1 MKKGVLALICTCLLI
16 PSVGSAANMR
26 DYIPAPP
33 DTLLSMLYYHHI
45 SADDY
50 YVNGNKAADVDLS
63 QNLFLLREVYYT
75 KIGSIV
81 ADPQVILPFGNASL
95 DIDSLNLSE
104 DSDGIGDL
112 ILLCT
117 FWLVNNPE
125 SKTYLGLTPYFYLPT
140 GEYDENQTVNM
151 GANRFAFQGE
161 VGFVKGWEVQPG
173 HNLYFEVA
181 PSIFVYGDNDDYL
194 GNNELSQDPVFA
206 LESHL
211 SYDLTQN
218 LVFGLSYYGQ
228 WGGTSEVNGV
238 EDDGTEI
245 NTQTIGA
252 TMAYNFAPGWQF
264 LLQYKQDVKV
274 DYGVEAQVVQG
285 RLFYAVDFNSLF
297 D

>member
-1 MKKGVLALICTCLLI
+1 MKRGVFALICMCLLI
-16 PSVGSAANMR
+16 PSVSSAANMR

-33 DTLLSMLYYHHI
+33 DTLLSMLYYHNI
-45 SADDY
+45 SADELN
-50 YVNGNKAADVDLS
+50 VNGNKAADVDLS
-63 QNLFLLREVYYT
+63 QHLFLLREVYYT

-81 ADPQVILPFGNASL
+81 ADPQFILPFGSSSFDMGSRSDN
-95 DIDSLNLSE
+95 
-104 DSDGIGDL
+104 SDGIGDL

-125 SKTYLGLTPYFYLPT
+125 SKTYVGLTPYLYLPT
-140 GEYDENQTVNM
+140 GDYDDDQIVNL

-211 SYDLTQN
+211 SYDLTKN
-218 LVFGLSYYGQ
+218 LALGLSYYGQ

-238 EDDGTEI
+238 EDDDTEI

-274 DYGVEAQVVQG
+274 DYGVEAEVIQG
-285 RLFYAVDFNSLF
+285 RLFYALDFNSLF

>member
-1 MKKGVLALICTCLLI
+1 MPA
-16 PSVGSAANMR
+16 VGFAANMR

-45 SADDY
+45 SGDDLN
-50 YVNGNKAADVDLS
+50 VNGNKAADVDLS

-81 ADPQVILPFGNASL
+81 ADPQVILPFGNGSL
-95 DIDSLNLSE
+95 EAGGIE
-104 DSDGIGDL
+104 QDSDGIGDL

-117 FWLVNNPE
+117 FWVVNNPE
-125 SKTYLGLTPYFYLPT
+125 SKTYVGLTPYFYLPT
-140 GEYDENQTVNM
+140 GEYDENQSFNM
-151 GANRFAFQGE
+151 GANRYAFQGE
-161 VGFVKGWEVQPG
+161 VGFVKGWEVRPG

-181 PSIFVYGDNDDYL
+181 PSFFVYGDNDDYL

-211 SYDLTQN
+211 SYDLTQS
-218 LVFGLSYYGQ
+218 LALGLSYYGQ
-228 WGGTSEVNGV
+228 WGDESEVNGYKA
-238 EDDGTEI
+238 DGTEI

-274 DYGVEAQVVQG
+274 DYGVEAEVIQA
-285 RLFYAVDFNSLF
+285 RLFYATDFGKLF
-297 D
+297 H

>member
-16 PSVGSAANMR
+16 PSVSSAANMR

-33 DTLLSMLYYHHI
+33 DTLLSMLYYHNI
-45 SADDY
+45 SADELN
-50 YVNGNKAADVDLS
+50 VNGNKAADVDLS
-63 QNLFLLREVYYT
+63 QHLFLLREVYYT

-81 ADPQVILPFGNASL
+81 ADPQFILPFGSSSFDMGSRSDN
-95 DIDSLNLSE
+95 
-104 DSDGIGDL
+104 SDGIGDL

-125 SKTYLGLTPYFYLPT
+125 SKTYVGLTPYLYLPT
-140 GEYDENQTVNM
+140 GDYDDDQIVNL

-181 PSIFVYGDNDDYL
+181 PSVFVYGDNDDYL

-211 SYDLTQN
+211 SYDLTKN
-218 LVFGLSYYGQ
+218 LTLGLSYYGQ